1 MEACIMA
8 NSNYSEILTQPSI
21 PVMVWK
27 AALYIR
33 LSREDG
39 DKAESYSIT
48 SQREILKE
56 YLKIHP
62 DIELYDYYIDD
73 GWSGTNFD
81 RPGFTR
87 MMDDIYSGKVNCV
100 IVKDLSRFG
109 RNYTDAGNYL
119 DNVFVRY
126 RVRFIALNNGLD
138 TASGNMNAAMQ
149 CISVGVTN
157 VINESLAATTSVNV
171 RATLNVNR
179 QQGKFI
185 GSFPSYGFLKD
196 PNDHH
201 KLIIDEETAPII
213 RLIYEKFISGE
224 SIIGIT
230 KDLNEM
236 GLPNPSMYKKI
247 KGLNYKHPTGRS
259 NDGLWHDSSVRRI
272 LQNQMYIGNMVQGIN
287 TTMSYKIKQCRSI
300 PKDDWIIVE
309 NTHEPIIDKNTFE
322 LAQSLFNKN
331 IRKSPQKKNVD
342 LFSGLVRCADCKR
355 VMNKKTNTHSYGT
368 YRYYRCVTSRKMKKS
383 ACSNHTIRIDRLE
396 QTVLITIQKMIETAI
411 CIDELL
417 EKINNS
423 PKRKKESD
431 HLKKNIETYLEE
443 REKTQRII
451 ADLYPDWKNNIIS
464 QEEYVFLKAELNDKL
479 KTLDQ
484 KIEALKKSADEF
496 AQGANGDNDFI
507 AHFKKYGNINQLTRS
522 LLIELVEEIFIHE
535 GGNVEIVF
543 KFKDAYQQALEYIEL
558 NKDIIDESNETLKKL
573 A

>member
-87 MMDDIYSGKVNCV
+87 MMEDIYNGKVNCV

-272 LQNQMYIGNMVQGIN
+272 LQNQMYIGNMVQGRN
-287 TTMSYKIKQCRSI
+287 TTMSYKIKQCRAI

-331 IRKSPQKKNVD
+331 IRKSPQKKDID

-383 ACSNHTIRIDRLE
+383 ACSNHTIRIDR
-396 QTVLITIQKMIETAI
+396 
-411 CIDELL
+411 
-417 EKINNS
+417 
-423 PKRKKESD
+423 
-431 HLKKNIETYLEE
+431 
-443 REKTQRII
+443 
-451 ADLYPDWKNNIIS
+451 
-464 QEEYVFLKAELNDKL
+464 
-479 KTLDQ
+479 
-484 KIEALKKSADEF
+484 
-496 AQGANGDNDFI
+496 
-507 AHFKKYGNINQLTRS
+507 
-522 LLIELVEEIFIHE
+522 
-535 GGNVEIVF
+535 
-543 KFKDAYQQALEYIEL
+543 
-558 NKDIIDESNETLKKL
+558 
-573 A
+573 

>member
-1 MEACIMA
+1 MA

-213 RLIYEKFISGE
+213 RLIYKKFISGE

-272 LQNQMYIGNMVQGIN
+272 LQNQMYIGNMVQGRN
-287 TTMSYKIKQCRSI
+287 TTMSYKIKQCRAI

-331 IRKSPQKKNVD
+331 IRKSPQKKDID

-417 EKINNS
+417 EKINKS

-451 ADLYPDWKNNIIS
+451 ADLYPDWKNNIIT

-507 AHFKKYGNINQLTRS
+507 AHFKKHGNINQLTRS

-535 GGNVEIVF
+535 GGDVEIVF
-543 KFKDAYQQALEYIEL
+543 KFKDDYQQALEYIEL